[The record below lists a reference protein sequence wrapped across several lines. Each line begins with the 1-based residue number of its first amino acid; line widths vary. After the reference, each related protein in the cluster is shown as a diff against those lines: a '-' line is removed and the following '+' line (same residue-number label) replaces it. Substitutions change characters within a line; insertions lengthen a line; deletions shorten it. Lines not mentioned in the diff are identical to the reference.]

1 MGGKGSG
8 GARDTRKRRH
18 DDKRRGRPAADPV
31 VAMGR
36 ALDAFERHLE
46 TARGRN
52 QLYYAEAQALFRRLD
67 TLSEQLDIATFEAP
81 DAPSIEEDN

>member
-8 GARDTRKRRH
+8 GARNTTKRRP
-18 DDKRRGRPAADPV
+18 DDKRRGRLSADPV
-31 VAMGR
+31 LAMMK

-52 QLYYAEAQALFRRLD
+52 QLYYAEARALFQRLD
-67 TLSEQLDIATFEAP
+67 ALSEQLDIAAFDAP
-81 DAPSIEEDN
+81 DAPPDND